1 MTNHFIERSQFPA
14 LMQEIDGRPVNY
26 LDSAATT
33 LKPRV
38 MIDAITEYYSQNGAN
53 IHRGKHRLSD
63 EASNAYEAARLAVAD
78 YICVQAN
85 EVAFTHNTTHA
96 LNIVAQGLA
105 LTKSDLVIAGIDS
118 HHSQLL
124 PWRQVA
130 TLRFIQTDDY
140 GRIDLDHFQTLLA
153 LRPKVIALTHCSNVT
168 GVVHPVEQMIAMI
181 RKQSDAIIVLDAAQS
196 LPHGRLN
203 LHTLGADFVAFSA
216 HKMLGPTGLGF
227 LYANRHRLDSLKPLQ
242 FGGGTVDWVDTDGQI
257 SRRAPYHLEAG
268 TPAIASVIGAGASFR
283 LLAGFDETA
292 LRAHDRN
299 LVNSLLSGAASRP
312 YLKLIGPSDGENRHA
327 IGAFKF
333 SDCVS
338 VGEIARLLSDAYG
351 IMCRSGY
358 MCAQPFVGALA
369 GGEILRASAYLYN
382 TTADIDALYQA
393 LDDLAEC
400 MGLPTIN

>member
-14 LMQEIDGRPVNY
+14 LMQEIDGRPLNY

-38 MIDAITEYYSQNGAN
+38 MIDAVTEYYSQNGAN

-63 EASNAYEAARLAVAD
+63 EASNAYEATRHSVAD
-78 YICVQAN
+78 YISAQAN
-85 EVAFTHNTTHA
+85 EVVFTHNTTHA
-96 LNIVAQGLA
+96 LNIVAQGLE
-105 LTKSDLVIAGIDS
+105 LRKSDLVIAGIDS

-130 TLRFIQTDDY
+130 TLRFIQTDDH

-153 LRPKVIALTHCSNVT
+153 QRPKVVALTHCSNVT
-168 GVVHPVEQMIAMI
+168 GVVHPIERMIEMI
-181 RKQSDAIIVLDAAQS
+181 RTQSDAVIVLDAAQS
-196 LPHGRLN
+196 LPHGCLN

-227 LYANRHRLDSLKPLQ
+227 LYANRHLLDALKPLQ
-242 FGGGTVDWVDTDGQI
+242 FGGGTVDWVDADGQVN
-257 SRRAPYHLEAG
+257 RRAPYHLEAG
-268 TPAIASVIGAGASFR
+268 TPAIASVIGAGATFH

-292 LRAHDRN
+292 RREHDRG
-299 LVNSLLSGAASRP
+299 LVNALLSGAASRP
-312 YLKLIGPSDGENRHA
+312 YLKLIGPADSENRHA

-358 MCAQPFVGALA
+358 LCAQPFVGALA

-400 MGLPTIN
+400 IGLPTIN